1 MVGFAVVEVEEVVV
15 CEGEQGL
22 KPVGVVLEVVVLVP
36 ATADALTFLVVV
48 VVGVVVWVGVLEQ
61 AQLHWQRIEGCA
73 GTF

>member
-48 VVGVVVWVGVLEQ
+48 VVGVVVWVGVLEW
-61 AQLHWQRIEGCA
+61 AQLHWQHVEGCA